1 MCLRI
6 QVFILSIWRQTYLYL
21 EIMSAVS
28 MQVAEVAGK
37 QKTQNVTSVFA
48 LKITS
53 VLASH
58 YFCLFSITDSIQ
70 VNNFKAVAVDLLR
83 VYLYP
88 LLICTDVD
96 PEAGLIIIVVEISG
110 KLVK

>member
-1 MCLRI
+1 
-6 QVFILSIWRQTYLYL
+6 
-21 EIMSAVS
+21 MSAVS
-28 MQVAEVAGK
+28 MQVAKVAGK
-37 QKTQNVTSVFA
+37 QKTQNVTSVSA

-58 YFCLFSITDSIQ
+58 YFSLFSIADSIQ
-70 VNNFKAVAVDLLR
+70 VNNFKAVAIDLLR
-83 VYLYP
+83 VYLCP

-96 PEAGLIIIVVEISG
+96 PKAGWIIIIVVEISG

>member
-1 MCLRI
+1 M
-6 QVFILSIWRQTYLYL
+6 
-21 EIMSAVS
+21 
-28 MQVAEVAGK
+28 

-58 YFCLFSITDSIQ
+58 YFSLFSSADSIR
-70 VNNFKAVAVDLLR
+70 VNNFKAVAIDLLR
-83 VYLYP
+83 IYLCL

-96 PEAGLIIIVVEISG
+96 PESG
-110 KLVK
+110 

>member
-37 QKTQNVTSVFA
+37 QKTQNCYIYFCFEN
-48 LKITS
+48 
-53 VLASH
+53 
-58 YFCLFSITDSIQ
+58 YFCLSITI
-70 VNNFKAVAVDLLR
+70 FLFIFH
-83 VYLYP
+83 Y
-88 LLICTDVD
+88 
-96 PEAGLIIIVVEISG
+96 
-110 KLVK
+110 

>member
-1 MCLRI
+1 M
-6 QVFILSIWRQTYLYL
+6 
-21 EIMSAVS
+21 
-28 MQVAEVAGK
+28 
-37 QKTQNVTSVFA
+37 
-48 LKITS
+48 
-53 VLASH
+53 
-58 YFCLFSITDSIQ
+58 
-70 VNNFKAVAVDLLR
+70 NNFKAVAVDLLR

>member
-37 QKTQNVTSVFA
+37 QKTQDVTSIFA
-48 LKITS
+48 LRIT
-53 VLASH
+53 H